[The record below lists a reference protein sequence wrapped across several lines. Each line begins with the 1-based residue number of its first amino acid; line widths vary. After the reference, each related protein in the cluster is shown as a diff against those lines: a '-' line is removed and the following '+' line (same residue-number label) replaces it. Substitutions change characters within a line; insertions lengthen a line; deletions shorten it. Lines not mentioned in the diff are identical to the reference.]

1 LDEVIFR
8 EQIFKLRE
16 EFTKYVNNDLHKE
29 DRDFVIFDESEEADA
44 ELFDNFYYPID
55 IHMSC
60 ANQDFIYTNREFY
73 FFLFILLLLL
83 YNGYCLLGIL
93 YFIFGMNMAYAAP
106 GDDAELENEAY
117 YFTMDKFLK
126 KVFSLLDKISKRKLE
141 IKDQSLLII
150 DSEDLFD
157 FVLDQTFYS
166 NNVDLYIT
174 DIELPEI

>member
-1 LDEVIFR
+1 
-8 EQIFKLRE
+8 
-16 EFTKYVNNDLHKE
+16 
-29 DRDFVIFDESEEADA
+29 
-44 ELFDNFYYPID
+44 
-55 IHMSC
+55 
-60 ANQDFIYTNREFY
+60 
-73 FFLFILLLLL
+73 
-83 YNGYCLLGIL
+83 
-93 YFIFGMNMAYAAP
+93 MNMAYAAP